1 MQNQNPNPTLYEVAE
16 TLAENIG
23 RFVELQYE
31 RLFPRRVLAEVLYSE
46 PETAF
51 KSFTGKDQ
59 GEVFFS
65 KEGAILFRTR
75 FLTRRDARDGEYC
88 WRSLRLEGIRLDT
101 VLVGNGPNGKVRAF
115 PNVPPFY
122 KVQA

>member
-23 RFVELQYE
+23 RFIELQYE

-51 KSFTGKDQ
+51 KGFTGEDQ
-59 GEVFFS
+59 GEVFHS
-65 KEGAILFRTR
+65 KKGAILFRTR
-75 FLTRRDARDGEYC
+75 FLTRRDAQSKEYC

-115 PNVPPFY
+115 PNVPQDF
-122 KVQA
+122 KARA